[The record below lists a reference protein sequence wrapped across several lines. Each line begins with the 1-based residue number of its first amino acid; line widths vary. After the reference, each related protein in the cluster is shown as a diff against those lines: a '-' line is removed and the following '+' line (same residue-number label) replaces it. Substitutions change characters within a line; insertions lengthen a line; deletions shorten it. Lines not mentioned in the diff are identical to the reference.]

1 MGVFEH
7 PNMSNGFVCPVCKT
21 SADKPVVLV
30 PIPDTEQDGIC
41 EAKQVHKKCYDLV
54 IEMSSEE

>member
-7 PNMSNGFVCPVCKT
+7 PNISNGWKCPVCGT
-21 SADKPVVLV
+21 NADKPVVLV
-30 PIPDTEQDGIC
+30 PIPNTENDGIC

-54 IEMSSEE
+54 VEMQG